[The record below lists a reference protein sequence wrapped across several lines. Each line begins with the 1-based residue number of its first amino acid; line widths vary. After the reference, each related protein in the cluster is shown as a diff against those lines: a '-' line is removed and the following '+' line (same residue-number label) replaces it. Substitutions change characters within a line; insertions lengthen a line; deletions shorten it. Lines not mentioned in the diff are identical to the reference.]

1 MTVTTTARGLAETM
15 RTPFN
20 PGGPNRPLWLIALVL
35 ALALTSLGFAKL
47 GRRSIRRLIPIG
59 AFALLLISAGYL
71 SGCAGSGF
79 PKVGSNLGTPA
90 GTYTITVTGTSGT
103 DVHSTT
109 VTLVVQ

>member
-20 PGGPNRPLWLIALVL
+20 PGGPNRPLWLIAVVL

-90 GTYTITVTGTSGT
+90 GTYTITVTGTSGA
-103 DVHSTT
+103 DVHTTT
-109 VTLVVQ
+109 VTLIVQ

>member
-1 MTVTTTARGLAETM
+1 VTTTARGLAETM

-20 PGGPNRPLWLIALVL
+20 PGGPNRPLWLIASVL

-71 SGCAGSGF
+71 SGCAGNGF

-103 DVHSTT
+103 DVHTTT